1 MIKALL
7 VDDEPKA
14 LKALRLLIRKHCPE
28 VEILAETH
36 NITNAYKQIIELSPE
51 LIFLDISMPGGS
63 GLELLERIQGQ
74 NIEVIFTT
82 AYQEYAIKA
91 LRLSALD
98 YLLKPISH
106 DELKKAVSR
115 FVSQKFKYDYS
126 LVSEILSSEKLRRI
140 AIHTHGGVQI
150 VNVAD
155 IRYLKSDKNYS
166 VFYLVEQNVVASK
179 ALGEFEKLLHG
190 HGFVRIHRS
199 TLININH
206 VREYRKG
213 KEPKVLLEDGTELE
227 VSRGRRDEL
236 LHLLTD

>member
-14 LKALRLLIRKHCPE
+14 LKALRLLIKKHCPE
-28 VEILAETH
+28 IEIIAEAD
-36 NITNAYKQIIELSPE
+36 NITDAYKQIVELNPE
-51 LIFLDISMPGGS
+51 LVFLDISMPGGS
-63 GLELLERIQGQ
+63 GLELLERIQGF
-74 NIEVIFTT
+74 NVEVIFTT

-115 FVSQKFKYDYS
+115 FLNQKIKYDYS
-126 LVSEILSSEKLRRI
+126 LVSEILNSEKLRRI
-140 AIHTHGGVQI
+140 AIHTQGGVQI
-150 VNVAD
+150 LNLSD
-155 IRYLKSDKNYS
+155 IMYLKSDKNYS
-166 VFYLVEQNVVASK
+166 VFYLPEQNVVASR

-190 HGFVRIHRS
+190 HGFIRIHRS

-206 VREYRKG
+206 IREYKKG
-213 KEPKVLLEDGTELE
+213 KEPKVLLVDGTELE
-227 VSRGRRDEL
+227 VSRSRKEEL
-236 LHLLTD
+236 LHVLTD

>member
-7 VDDEPKA
+7 VDDEPNA
-14 LKALRLLIRKHCPE
+14 LKALRLLIQKHCPE
-28 VEILAETH
+28 IEILAETD
-36 NITNAYKQIIELSPE
+36 NITDAYKQIVELNPE
-51 LIFLDISMPGGS
+51 LIFLDINMPNGS
-63 GLELLERIQGQ
+63 GLELLERIQGF

-106 DELKKAVSR
+106 EELKTAISR

-140 AIHTHGGVQI
+140 AINTQGGVRI
-150 VNVAD
+150 LNVAD
-155 IRYLKSDKNYS
+155 IMYLKSDKNYS
-166 VFYLVEQNVVASK
+166 IFYLVEQNVVASR

-190 HGFVRIHRS
+190 HGFIRIHRS
-199 TLININH
+199 TLINVSHI
-206 VREYRKG
+206 REYKKG
-213 KEPKVLLEDGTELE
+213 KEPKVLLGDGTELE
-227 VSRGRRDEL
+227 VSRSRKEEL
-236 LHLLTD
+236 LHILTD